1 MPLNVNSM
9 KKNRI
14 TLLTAALV
22 VCYLLVL
29 IGWHLYDP
37 TTHFTEA
44 VPGAD
49 HRPEG
54 HARKADDVLI
64 GEFFMKEEGTAPSN
78 QLKGEWP
85 CFRGANHDNKAV
97 KPTGTLT
104 LKDVWTVPT
113 GEGHAAPVISEG
125 KVYVLD
131 YDEQLS
137 SDVLRCFDLPTG
149 KPLWRR
155 WYRVPMK
162 RNHGFSRTIPA
173 IWHDLVVTIGPEG
186 HVMCCNK
193 HTGDLL
199 WTIDMKKR
207 FGTEIPF
214 WYTGQCPLI
223 DNGALVLAPAGKDTL
238 MLGVDVKTGETLWGT
253 PNTISFK
260 MSHSSVMPMTFAATP
275 TYVYVG
281 VGGVC
286 GVSAQTGQQGQLLW
300 SATKWQP
307 SVVAPSPLQISPS
320 QVFLVAGYGAG
331 GALLQVS
338 KSGSAWKAEILD
350 AYKAAEG
357 MSSEQQTPIC
367 HNGTLITILPKD
379 GGGMRERLAMYTP
392 GNIHTPIWTSAAD
405 ERFGLGPY
413 MMVGDMLFAL
423 KEDGE
428 LFVYRVGTTS
438 MTLLKRQRVMEEGI
452 DAWGPMAYADGY
464 LMVRDSKTMKC
475 LAAVSA
481 GGINDK

>member
-1 MPLNVNSM
+1 MN
-9 KKNRI
+9 KNKLTFI
-14 TLLTAALV
+14 TVALIV
-22 VCYLLVL
+22 FYLLVL
-29 IGWHLYDP
+29 VGWHLYDP
-37 TTHFTEA
+37 TTNFTQA

-54 HARKADDVLI
+54 HARKADEVLI
-64 GEFFMKEEGTAPSN
+64 GEFFMKEEGTVPSN
-78 QLKGEWP
+78 ELKGEWP
-85 CFRGANHDNKAV
+85 CFRGASHDNKVERKKYKVDSEKA
-97 KPTGTLT
+97 TLS
-104 LKDVWTVPT
+104 LNCMWTIET
-113 GEGHAAPVISEG
+113 GEGHASPVISEG

-131 YDEQLS
+131 YDEKTS
-137 SDVLRCFDLPTG
+137 SDVLRCLDLPTG
-149 KPLWRR
+149 KQLWRR

-193 HTGDLL
+193 NTGDLQ

-223 DNGALVLAPAGKDTL
+223 YNDALVLAPAGKDTL
-238 MLGVDVKTGETLWGT
+238 MVGVDVRTGKTLWGT
-253 PNTISFK
+253 PNTIGFK
-260 MSHSSVMPMTFAATP
+260 MSHSSVMPMTFAGIP

-286 GVSAQTGQQGQLLW
+286 GVSAQQGHQGQLLW
-300 SATKWQP
+300 KSTKWQP
-307 SVVAPSPLQISPS
+307 SVVAPSPLQISPT

-331 GALLQVS
+331 GALLKVTQ
-338 KSGSAWKAEILD
+338 SGTTWKAEIQD

-367 HNGTLITILPKD
+367 YEGKLITILPKD
-379 GGGMRERLAMYTP
+379 GGGMRERLAMYSP
-392 GNIHTPIWTSAAD
+392 DNIHTPIWTSSAD

-413 MMVGDMLFAL
+413 MMVGDILFAF

-428 LFVYRVGTTS
+428 LFAYRVGTSS
-438 MTLLKRQRVMEEGI
+438 MTLLKRQRVMEDGI

-464 LMVRDSKTMKC
+464 LTVRDSKTIKC
-475 LAAVSA
+475 LKVWGEGKA
-481 GGINDK
+481 N

>member
-1 MPLNVNSM
+1 M
-9 KKNRI
+9 NRNKLTYI
-14 TLLTAALV
+14 TVTLIV
-22 VCYLLVL
+22 FYLLVL
-29 IGWHLYDP
+29 TAWHLYDP
-37 TTHFTEA
+37 TTSFTQSL
-44 VPGAD
+44 PGAD

-64 GEFFMKEEGTAPSN
+64 GEFFMKEEATAPAN
-78 QLKGEWP
+78 DLKGEWP
-85 CFRGANHDNKAV
+85 CFRGASHDNKAPLNS
-97 KPTGTLT
+97 KPSTLT
-104 LKDVWTVPT
+104 SKPSTLNIKYVWTVET
-113 GEGHAAPVISEG
+113 GEGHASPAISEG

-131 YDEQLS
+131 YDEQTS
-137 SDVLRCFDLPTG
+137 SDVLRCIDLPTG
-149 KPLWRR
+149 KQLWRR

-173 IWHDLVVTIGPEG
+173 IWHDCVVTIGPEG

-193 HTGDLL
+193 HTGDLQ

-223 DNGALVLAPAGKDTL
+223 HNGALVLAPAGKDTL
-238 MLGVDVKTGETLWGT
+238 MLGIDVRTGTTLWAT
-253 PNTISFK
+253 PNTVGFK
-260 MSHSSVMPMTFAATP
+260 MSHSSVMPMTLSGTP
-275 TYVYVG
+275 TYVYIG

-286 GVSAQTGQQGQLLW
+286 GVSAQPSHQGQLLW
-300 SATKWQP
+300 HATKWQP
-307 SVVAPSPLQISPS
+307 SVVAPSPLQLSPT

-331 GALLQVS
+331 GALLRVTQ
-338 KSGSAWKAEILD
+338 SGTVWKAEIQE

-357 MSSEQQTPIC
+357 MSSEQQTPIS
-367 HNGTLITILPKD
+367 HEGKLITILPKD
-379 GGGMRERLAMYTP
+379 GGGMRERLAMYSP
-392 GNIHTPIWTSAAD
+392 DNLHTPIWTSSAD

-413 MMVGDMLFAL
+413 MMVGDILFAL

-428 LFVYRVGTTS
+428 LFAYRVGTSS

-464 LMVRDSKTMKC
+464 LIVRDSKHIKC
-475 LAAVSA
+475 LKVL
-481 GGINDK
+481 N

>member
-1 MPLNVNSM
+1 MR
-9 KKNRI
+9 NRL
-14 TLLTAALV
+14 TLFTIALV
-22 VCYLLVL
+22 IVYSLIL

-37 TTHFTEA
+37 TANFA
-44 VPGAD
+44 VAEPGAD
-49 HRPEG
+49 NRPEG

-64 GEFFMKEEGTAPSN
+64 GEFFMKEDGNTSTNEV
-78 QLKGEWP
+78 KGEWP
-85 CFRGANHDNKAV
+85 CFRGSFHDNKAYVPV
-97 KPTGTLT
+97 KKELSASFKC
-104 LKDVWTVPT
+104 LWTVTT

-131 YDEQLS
+131 YDEQMN
-137 SDVLRCFDLPTG
+137 SDVLRCLDLLTG

-173 IWHDLVVTIGPEG
+173 IWNDLVVTIGPEG

-193 HTGDLL
+193 HTGDLK

-223 DNGALVLAPAGKDTL
+223 DNDMLVLAPAGKDTL
-238 MLGVDVKTGETLWGT
+238 MLGIDMQSGNTRWGT
-253 PNTISFK
+253 PNEIGFK
-260 MSHSSVMPMTFAATP
+260 MSHSSIMPMTFAGIP

-286 GVSAQTGQQGQLLW
+286 GVSAQQGNQGKLLW
-300 SATKWQP
+300 QATKWQP
-307 SVVAPSPLQISPS
+307 SVVAPSPLQISPT

-331 GALLQVS
+331 GALLQVTQS
-338 KSGSAWKAEILD
+338 RSTWKADIID
-350 AYKAAEG
+350 AYKSAEG
-357 MSSEQQTPIC
+357 MSSEQQTPIIYG
-367 HNGTLITILPKD
+367 NRLITILPKD
-379 GGGMRERLAMYTP
+379 GGGMRERLAMYSP
-392 GNIHTPIWTSAAD
+392 SNIHTPIWTSSAD

-413 MMVGDMLFAL
+413 LIVGDMLFAF

-428 LFVYRVGTTS
+428 LFVYRVGASS
-438 MTLLKRQRVMEEGI
+438 MTLLRRQRVMEEGV
-452 DAWGPMAYADGY
+452 DAWGPIAYADSY
-464 LMVRDSKTMKC
+464 MIVRDSKTIMC
-475 LAAVSA
+475 LQ
-481 GGINDK
+481 IFEDIKREK